1 MDTTIDYRKYEEKI
15 LNNSEGMFMTFPTW
29 HGRIRRL
36 EFGIVFIIYFVLYV
50 IVRIVQDKASYE
62 GNDSMWW
69 FWWFINAVL
78 SFLLVI
84 QAIKRSHDMGD
95 TGWYVIIPFYI
106 LALLFVKGDKGINRF
121 GSDPKQPYGK
131 QIDEMLASE
140 QSKELVEESA
150 DSPETM
156 IDEDND
162 QNNTSDNIELE
173 EKEAAIIDFQERAF
187 TDIEEKDIH
196 ETPTEEKSNGA
207 ESVNNDT
214 VLLND
219 SYIKTDSDIANQ
231 KAVTKV
237 RKGFGIQYLFEG
249 HLLRNICV
257 LVLLILI
264 VVVLYFFV
272 KPHYQ
277 HSQFEKAI
285 ALIEEGKLD
294 EAEPKLKSLAE
305 SGYTEAE
312 AHYGQMLID
321 GSIIKKDLQK
331 GAELLKAAA
340 LSGDTLAQT
349 NLSNYYLYIN
359 KDVSKALYWGL
370 EAQKKGCIDALTTL
384 VIIYSNGEYPKYNN
398 AEKALYYARMIPD
411 NAPNKEFCMGNAYS
425 CPQLP
430 NYAMAFYWWKKGA
443 DKNDSG
449 CFDNLGWLYYYGK
462 GTEIDI
468 VVALSYFMKSL
479 SIQKDNTYALY
490 HVGKIKYDMGNIKES
505 KTYFQKAAELGD
517 EDAQE
522 ELSRFELTGS
532 IYE

>member
-1 MDTTIDYRKYEEKI
+1 MDTNKDYSKYEEKI
-15 LNNSEGMFMTFPTW
+15 MNNSEGMFMTFPTW

-36 EFGIVFIIYFVLYV
+36 EFGIVFIFYFVLYV

-78 SFLLVI
+78 FLLFVI
-84 QAIKRSHDMGD
+84 QTIKRAHDMGD
-95 TGWYVIIPFYI
+95 TGWYILIPFYI

-121 GSDPKQPYGK
+121 GSDPKQPYDI

-140 QSKELVEESA
+140 ETHELLEESA
-150 DSPETM
+150 DLLDNM

-207 ESVNNDT
+207 ESVNNDS

-277 HSQFEKAI
+277 KSQFEKAM
-285 ALIEEGKLD
+285 ALIEKGKLED
-294 EAEPKLKSLAE
+294 AESKLKTLAE

-312 AHYGQMLID
+312 TQYGLMAVEGDLTPEKEKVCFEFL
-321 GSIIKKDLQK
+321 KK
-331 GAELLKAAA
+331 ASLK
-340 LSGDTLAQT
+340 GDTLAQISLAKYYQFKKG
-349 NLSNYYLYIN
+349 NLN
-359 KDVSKALYWGL
+359 KALFWAKKAQESGSIRALVGL
-370 EAQKKGCIDALTTL
+370 SLMHSERGDVAKGL
-384 VIIYSNGEYPKYNN
+384 S
-398 AEKALYYARMIPD
+398 YAKMIPEG
-411 NAPNKEFCMGNAYS
+411 NNMKEVCLGNAYR
-425 CPQLP
+425 CNE
-430 NYAMAFYWWKKGA
+430 NYAMAYYWWKKGA
-443 DKNDSG
+443 DKGNEI
-449 CFDNLGWLYYYGK
+449 CMVNLGIMYSYGN
-462 GTEIDI
+462 GTEEDNDA
-468 VVALSYFMKSL
+468 ALSYFMR
-479 SIQKDNTYALY
+479 ALEIDPNDY
-490 HVGKIKYDMGNIKES
+490 VALFQIGVIKYYIDDVEES
-505 KTYFQKAAELGD
+505 KSYFRRSAELGY
-517 EDAQE
+517 ERAQE
-522 ELSRFELTGS
+522 YLSRLELTGS